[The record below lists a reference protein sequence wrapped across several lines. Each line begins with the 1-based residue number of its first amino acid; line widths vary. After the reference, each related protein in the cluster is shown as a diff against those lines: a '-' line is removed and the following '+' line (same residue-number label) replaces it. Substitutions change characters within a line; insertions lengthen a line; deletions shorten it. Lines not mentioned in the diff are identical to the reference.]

1 MSTLTNSFFLTY
13 VVLFTTGTITFIES
27 IRTAN
32 PAIRHILNLE
42 TCISIVAVFF
52 YTQFMK
58 MIQTNNIN
66 FSEITKLRYVD
77 WSITTPMMILAL
89 TLVLSF
95 NSKQRVSLQNYIL
108 LILLNYGML
117 YMGYL
122 GESGRMDKVKASIA
136 GFAFFFAMFA
146 FIWVLFLMNSKSM
159 NSLVVYSLYFVVWAI
174 YGIVYFFNE
183 KNKNI
188 SYNVLDLI
196 AKGLIG
202 IGLWTYLA
210 DVIDY

>member
-174 YGIVYFFNE
+174 YGIVYFLNE

>member
-1 MSTLTNSFFLTY
+1 MSALTNSFFLTY

-58 MIQTNNIN
+58 MIQSNTIN
-66 FSEITKLRYVD
+66 FNEVTRLRYVD

-95 NSKQRVSLQNYIL
+95 NNKQRVSIL
-108 LILLNYGML
+108 NFTMLVLLNYGML

-122 GESGRMDKVKASIA
+122 GESNRMDKVKACLL
-136 GFAFFFAMFA
+136 GFGFFFAMFA
-146 FIWVLFLMNSKSM
+146 FIWTLFLMNNPSM

-183 KNKNI
+183 KVKNI

-196 AKGLIG
+196 AKGMIG

-210 DVIDY
+210 DVIEY

>member
-1 MSTLTNSFFLTY
+1 MSALTNTFFLTY

-32 PAIRHILNLE
+32 SAIRHILNLE

-66 FSEITKLRYVD
+66 FAEITRLRYVD

-117 YMGYL
+117 SMGYL

-136 GFAFFFAMFA
+136 GFVFFFAMFA

>member
-1 MSTLTNSFFLTY
+1 MSALTNTFFLTY

-66 FSEITKLRYVD
+66 FAEITRLRYVD

-117 YMGYL
+117 SMGYL

-136 GFAFFFAMFA
+136 GFVFFFAMFA

>member
-1 MSTLTNSFFLTY
+1 
-13 VVLFTTGTITFIES
+13 
-27 IRTAN
+27 
-32 PAIRHILNLE
+32 
-42 TCISIVAVFF
+42 
-52 YTQFMK
+52 MK

-66 FSEITKLRYVD
+66 FAEITRLRYVD

-117 YMGYL
+117 SMGYL

-136 GFAFFFAMFA
+136 GFVFFFAMFA

>member
-1 MSTLTNSFFLTY
+1 MSSLTNSFFLTY

-32 PAIRHILNLE
+32 PVIRHILNLE

-66 FSEITKLRYVD
+66 FAEITRLRYVD

-136 GFAFFFAMFA
+136 GFVFFFAMFA

-174 YGIVYFFNE
+174 YGIVYFLNE

-188 SYNVLDLI
+188 SYNVLDLV